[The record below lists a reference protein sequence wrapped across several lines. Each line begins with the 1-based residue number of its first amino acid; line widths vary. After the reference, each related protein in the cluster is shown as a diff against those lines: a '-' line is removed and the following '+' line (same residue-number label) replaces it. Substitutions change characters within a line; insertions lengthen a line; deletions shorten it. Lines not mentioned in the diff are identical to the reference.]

1 MVGQH
6 SQAIECLKEC
16 AGLDTADTRFK
27 VDNLA
32 NGLRE
37 PNPVQARI
45 LN

>member
-6 SQAIECLKEC
+6 QQTIECVKEC
-16 AGLDTADTRFK
+16 AGLDTAEARFK

-32 NGLRE
+32 NGKRE

-45 LN
+45 